1 MRVTGLL
8 YPSMWVVDL
17 CEGTSQP
24 KPKLASILVTKP
36 PPRGWETSTTDV
48 ISHNFGGWRIQVK
61 DSVPNEICP
70 WVGDGCLL
78 VMSLCDGES
87 SHFSYVSPLFIE
99 IQLTYNVVLIFAIQK
114 SDSLSSVQFSS
125 VMQSCLTLCNPMD
138 CSTSDLPVHHQ
149 LPEFSQIHVH

>member
-1 MRVTGLL
+1 MR
-8 YPSMWVVDL
+8 S
-17 CEGTSQP
+17 
-24 KPKLASILVTKP
+24 A
-36 PPRGWETSTTDV
+36 
-48 ISHNFGGWRIQVK
+48 
-61 DSVPNEICP
+61 P

-149 LPEFSQIHVH
+149 LPEFTQIHVH

>member
-1 MRVTGLL
+1 MR
-8 YPSMWVVDL
+8 S
-17 CEGTSQP
+17 
-24 KPKLASILVTKP
+24 A
-36 PPRGWETSTTDV
+36 
-48 ISHNFGGWRIQVK
+48 
-61 DSVPNEICP
+61 P

-87 SHFSYVSPLFIE
+87 SHLSYVSPLFIE
-99 IQLTYNVVLIFAIQK
+99 IQLTYNVVLISAIQK

-149 LPEFSQIHVH
+149 LPEFTQIHVHWVSDAVQPSQPLSSPSPSSFNLSQHQGLFQWVGSLHQVAKVLEFQLQHQFFQRIFRTDFL